1 MTYNEISQGIKTTY
15 GFIANLNDELCC
27 TCRNYNHLTGYC
39 RWLEQNTHFDFISD
53 GYMRKRSGQYRRKRA
68 KQNRGEI

>member
-1 MTYNEISQGIKTTY
+1 MTHKEISQGIKTTY

-27 TCRNYNHLTGYC
+27 TCKNYNHLTGYC
-39 RWLEQNTHFDFISD
+39 RWLKQKTHFDFISD
-53 GYMRKRSGQYRRKRA
+53 GYVRKRSGQYRRMRA